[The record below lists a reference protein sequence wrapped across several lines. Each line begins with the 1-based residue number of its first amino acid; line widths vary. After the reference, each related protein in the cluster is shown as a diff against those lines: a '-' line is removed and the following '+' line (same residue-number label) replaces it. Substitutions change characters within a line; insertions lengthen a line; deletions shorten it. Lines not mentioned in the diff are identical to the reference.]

1 MFPLDTRYPIIK
13 HYIIEILLLVVA
25 LLITIVSIAPYLQQD
40 KTLPQTIIPTTSNET
55 IEPSPTTSRIT
66 VDLSGAILKPDIYE
80 VTEGAR
86 LADVVK
92 LAGGL
97 DTEADTGYI
106 ARNFNM
112 AQYVTDQEKI
122 YIPFKKDIQDGR
134 FVESPKLLEYTNT
147 TQTDT
152 SAQPHTSSEATELT
166 ISINSATK
174 DELDMLPGVGPTTAQ
189 KIIDNRPYAALEEL
203 LNKKVVKQSVF
214 DDIQD
219 QISL

>member
-1 MFPLDTRYPIIK
+1 MPEADAIS
-13 HYIIEILLLVVA
+13 IEETV
-25 LLITIVSIAPYLQQD
+25 
-40 KTLPQTIIPTTSNET
+40 LPESEGK
-55 IEPSPTTSRIT
+55 ESIT

-122 YIPFKKDIQDGR
+122 YIPFKKDILDGR
-134 FVESPKLLEYTNT
+134 FIESPKLLEYLNQQESNT
-147 TQTDT
+147 TEEHQANNGF
-152 SAQPHTSSEATELT
+152 S
-166 ISINSATK
+166 ISINTASK
-174 DELDMLPGVGPTTAQ
+174 EELDMLPGVGPTTAQ
-189 KIIDNRPYAALEEL
+189 KIIDNRPYSTMEEL
-203 LNKKVVKQSVF
+203 LSKKVVKQSVF
-214 DDIQD
+214 DDIRD
-219 QISL
+219 QIAL